1 MRNAAGAEEE
11 IARILNETDVYIKYN
26 LHAKAIEH
34 LQRAFE
40 RNPRHIGAREKLKAL
55 FLILG
60 KKDEAVLELWSLVE
74 SAEPGR
80 KRRYLR
86 EILEIDP
93 TNARAAGELG
103 EKLEPSVGRMTSSLD
118 DRDNDDYASVQRDPE
133 GTGSEMLDVDDL
145 EELDDDELAG
155 PPDRR
160 RACTTA
166 HSPRTR
172 RSDADQRAQR
182 ATMPARREP

>member
-1 MRNAAGAEEE
+1 
-11 IARILNETDVYIKYN
+11 ETDVYIKYN
-26 LHAKAIEH
+26 LRAKAIEH

-93 TNARAAGELG
+93 RNARAAAELG
-103 EKLEPSVGRMTSSLD
+103 ERLP
-118 DRDNDDYASVQRDPE
+118 A
-133 GTGSEMLDVDDL
+133 TG
-145 EELDDDELAG
+145 
-155 PPDRR
+155 
-160 RACTTA
+160 
-166 HSPRTR
+166 
-172 RSDADQRAQR
+172 
-182 ATMPARREP
+182 ATGAAE